1 MATPLH
7 QQTQPTIAALNCLLG
22 ELKSGTRSVYS
33 VSGMNSAGGND
44 PGVPTINSRGLTL
57 VEADVGTEIEV
68 AVKQLEEMRAPFE

>member
-33 VSGMNSAGGND
+33 VSGMNGAGGND
-44 PGVPTINSRGLTL
+44 PGVVPTINSRGLTL

-68 AVKQLEEMRAPFE
+68 AVKQLEEMRVAF

>member
-1 MATPLH
+1 
-7 QQTQPTIAALNCLLG
+7 
-22 ELKSGTRSVYS
+22 
-33 VSGMNSAGGND
+33 MNSAGGND